1 MGLLDNVRKLMRPGR
16 KFKEPARE
24 TKVFPTLWQVGTK
37 TQATRY
43 VYKPTPRNLRYFSH
57 TPYARRAI
65 NAIKNPIA
73 MLEWEIA
80 PHDGVELNAELER
93 QIEVATYCFN
103 HPNQDDSFGTMAEQ
117 MIEDYLHGAC
127 AVEMQLGGDKLR
139 PLWFFPVDGLSIQ
152 IYAAWTGHKDDPRYA
167 QVIGYGTAFG
177 GGVVAELRNDELIYI
192 KPNPSTATPF
202 GFGPLEIAFNTINR
216 KLGVEEF
223 AGNVAS
229 NARPSI
235 WIDLGDGVDKSALDA
250 FRGYWRN
257 EIEGQG
263 QMPLT
268 GLGGSTKDG
277 QKRGPEVLRLY
288 PEGDAG
294 LYLEYQQFL
303 IREIAAA
310 FDLSPMNFGV
320 DGDVNRNQGEVNE
333 DRDWNQA
340 IKPVAA
346 KLSTHLTREAL
357 HGKLGFSQLHHKF
370 VGLDRDDEKTT
381 AEIFQLYYKNNA
393 ITPNEQRAKLGQ
405 HPSESEW
412 ADMSYA
418 DVEIAKDAARSA
430 ATVYDDDLTSKN
442 PKAAPAKPKAVKP
455 KGK

>member
-1 MGLLDNVRKLMRPGR
+1 MGVLDYVKKLRPGR

-24 TKVFPTLWQVGTK
+24 TKPFPSIFNLGTRN
-37 TQATRY
+37 QSTRY
-43 VYKPTPRNLRYFSH
+43 LYKPTPRNIRYFSH

-80 PHDGVELNAELER
+80 PREGVDLNSELER
-93 QIEVATYCFN
+93 QIEVATYCLN
-103 HPNQDDSFGTMAEQ
+103 HPNQDDSFGSLLEQ
-117 MIEDYLHGAC
+117 TIEDYLCGAA
-127 AVEMQLGGDKLR
+127 AVEMQVGGDQIR
-139 PLWFFPVDGLSIQ
+139 PLWLYPVDGLSIQ
-152 IYAAWTGHKDDPRYA
+152 VFPMWTGQKDDPRYA

-177 GGVVAELRNDELIYI
+177 GGVVAELRNDELMYI
-192 KPNPSTATPF
+192 KPNPSTSTPF

-229 NARPSI
+229 NARPSV
-235 WIDLGDGVDKSALDA
+235 WIDMGNGMTKQDLLDMRA
-250 FRGYWRN
+250 YWIN

-263 QMPLT
+263 KFPLT
-268 GLGGSTKDG
+268 ALGGGNKDE
-277 QKRGPEVLRLY
+277 KKTGPQVMRLY

-303 IREIAAA
+303 IRELAAA

-346 KLSTHLTREAL
+346 KISTHITREAL

-370 VGLDRDDEKTT
+370 VGLDRDDENVT
-381 AEIFQLYYKNNA
+381 AEIFEKYYKNNA
-393 ITPNEQRAKLGQ
+393 ITPNEQRAKLGWK
-405 HPSESEW
+405 PSDSEW
-412 ADMSYA
+412 ADMHYA

-430 ATVYDDDLTSKN
+430 ATVLDDDLSSKN
-442 PKAAPAKPKAVKP
+442 PKAKPAKPKAAKP
-455 KGK
+455 KGN